1 MLQHDHLFEWR
12 TIYQNVTLGLEIH
25 HALTKERTDYVKQLL
40 SDYGLESFQDKRPS
54 ELSGGMKQRAALIRT
69 LALTVQEQYLR
80 KHKSHHRQV
89 SFLRFFLLGIFL
101 LLWEVSADLDWIDS
115 FFFSS
120 PHRVILCLGELWT
133 ERSLPMHI
141 GITLLETIL
150 SFLLVFFVSLLLSTL
165 LWFSRQLSEILEPYL
180 VLLNSLPKSAL
191 APLFIVWLGTGI
203 NTIIIAG
210 ISVAVFGS
218 IISFYTAFHQV
229 DPEKEILIRT
239 LGGNRRDIF
248 FKVVLPGSIPTLLST
263 TKVNIGLSLV
273 GVIIGEFLAARRG
286 LGYLIIYGSQVF
298 QLDMVISSILLLCV
312 IAMLLYLLTQSLE
325 HYSKK
330 HRN

>member
-1 MLQHDHLFEWR
+1 
-12 TIYQNVTLGLEIH
+12 
-25 HALTKERTDYVKQLL
+25 
-40 SDYGLESFQDKRPS
+40 
-54 ELSGGMKQRAALIRT
+54 
-69 LALTVQEQYLR
+69 
-80 KHKSHHRQV
+80 
-89 SFLRFFLLGIFL
+89 
-101 LLWEVSADLDWIDS
+101 
-115 FFFSS
+115 
-120 PHRVILCLGELWT
+120 
-133 ERSLPMHI
+133 MHI

-248 FKVVLPGSIPTLLST
+248 FQSGTAGIHSHPAQYHQSQYRAVPGRCYHRGISRRQTGTGLPDHLRFPGLPAGYGNQFHLTAMCDCHAALSADTVSGTLQQKSTATDLSE
-263 TKVNIGLSLV
+263 I
-273 GVIIGEFLAARRG
+273 RRRFR
-286 LGYLIIYGSQVF
+286 LTVSYIIYGFVKRSAKIINFTVAKF
-298 QLDMVISSILLLCV
+298 PKNIYNNLV
-312 IAMLLYLLTQSLE
+312 
-325 HYSKK
+325 
-330 HRN
+330 R

>member
-1 MLQHDHLFEWR
+1 
-12 TIYQNVTLGLEIH
+12 
-25 HALTKERTDYVKQLL
+25 
-40 SDYGLESFQDKRPS
+40 
-54 ELSGGMKQRAALIRT
+54 
-69 LALTVQEQYLR
+69 
-80 KHKSHHRQV
+80 
-89 SFLRFFLLGIFL
+89 
-101 LLWEVSADLDWIDS
+101 
-115 FFFSS
+115 
-120 PHRVILCLGELWT
+120 
-133 ERSLPMHI
+133 MHI

-273 GVIIGEFLAARRG
+273 GVTTGNFSPPDGTGLPDHLRFPGLPAGYGNQFHLTAMCDCHAALSADTVSGTLQQKAPQLTFRRSAG
-286 LGYLIIYGSQVF
+286 VF
-298 QLDMVISSILLLCV
+298 VLRSP
-312 IAMLLYLLTQSLE
+312 T
-325 HYSKK
+325 
-330 HRN
+330 

>member
-1 MLQHDHLFEWR
+1 MRPYAEP
-12 TIYQNVTLGLEIH
+12 TI
-25 HALTKERTDYVKQLL
+25 
-40 SDYGLESFQDKRPS
+40 
-54 ELSGGMKQRAALIRT
+54 
-69 LALTVQEQYLR
+69 QEQYVMEHHR
-80 KHKSHHRQV
+80 HHRQV
-89 SFLRFFLLGIFL
+89 TFLRIFL
-101 LLWEVSADLDWIDS
+101 LLAFVGLWEFAADLHWIDS

-120 PHRVILCLGELWT
+120 PSRVIRCLITLWT
-133 ERSLPMHI
+133 ERSLPLHI
-141 GITLLETIL
+141 AITLSETIA
-150 SFLLVFFVSLLLSTL
+150 SFLLVFLVSLLTATL
-165 LWFSRQLSEILEPYL
+165 LWSSRRCSEILEPYL

-191 APLFIVWLGTGI
+191 APLFIVWIGTGI
-203 NTIIIAG
+203 NTIIVAG

-239 LGGNRRDIF
+239 LGGTRRDIF
-248 FKVVLPGSIPTLLST
+248 CKVVLPSSIPTLLST

-273 GVIIGEFLAARRG
+273 GVIIGEFLAARQG

-298 QLDMVISSILLLCV
+298 QLDMVITAILLLCV

-330 HRN
+330 KQQQ

>member
-1 MLQHDHLFEWR
+1 MF
-12 TIYQNVTLGLEIH
+12 
-25 HALTKERTDYVKQLL
+25 
-40 SDYGLESFQDKRPS
+40 
-54 ELSGGMKQRAALIRT
+54 
-69 LALTVQEQYLR
+69 
-80 KHKSHHRQV
+80 
-89 SFLRFFLLGIFL
+89 
-101 LLWEVSADLDWIDS
+101 
-115 FFFSS
+115 
-120 PHRVILCLGELWT
+120 VI
-133 ERSLPMHI
+133 
-141 GITLLETIL
+141 
-150 SFLLVFFVSLLLSTL
+150 SLLLATL
-165 LWFSRQLSEILEPYL
+165 LWFSDKLSEILEPYL

-248 FKVVLPGSIPTLLST
+248 FKVVLPGSVPTLLST

-273 GVIIGEFLAARRG
+273 GVIIGEFLAARQG

-325 HYSKK
+325 HCSKK

>member
-1 MLQHDHLFEWR
+1 MRPQ
-12 TIYQNVTLGLEIH
+12 
-25 HALTKERTDYVKQLL
+25 TKQ
-40 SDYGLESFQDKRPS
+40 P
-54 ELSGGMKQRAALIRT
+54 
-69 LALTVQEQYLR
+69 LTVQEQYLR

-191 APLFIVWLGTGI
+191 AGHRDQHHHHCWNLCGSIRIHHQLLHRFSSGRSGKGDSDPHTGWKPQGYLFQSGTAGIHSHPAQYHQSQYRAVPGRCYHRGISRRQTGTGLPDHLRFPGLP
-203 NTIIIAG
+203 AG
-210 ISVAVFGS
+210 YGNQFHLTAMCDCHAALSADTVSGTLQQKAPQLTFRRSAGVF
-218 IISFYTAFHQV
+218 
-229 DPEKEILIRT
+229 
-239 LGGNRRDIF
+239 
-248 FKVVLPGSIPTLLST
+248 VLRSPT
-263 TKVNIGLSLV
+263 
-273 GVIIGEFLAARRG
+273 
-286 LGYLIIYGSQVF
+286 
-298 QLDMVISSILLLCV
+298 
-312 IAMLLYLLTQSLE
+312 
-325 HYSKK
+325 
-330 HRN
+330 

>member
-1 MLQHDHLFEWR
+1 MRPQ
-12 TIYQNVTLGLEIH
+12 
-25 HALTKERTDYVKQLL
+25 TKQ
-40 SDYGLESFQDKRPS
+40 P
-54 ELSGGMKQRAALIRT
+54 
-69 LALTVQEQYLR
+69 LTVQEQYLR

-191 APLFIVWLGTGI
+191 APLFIGWLGTGI
-203 NTIIIAG
+203 NT
-210 ISVAVFGS
+210 SS
-218 IISFYTAFHQV
+218 LLESLWQYSDPSSAFT
-229 DPEKEILIRT
+229 PPFIR
-239 LGGNRRDIF
+239 
-248 FKVVLPGSIPTLLST
+248 
-263 TKVNIGLSLV
+263 
-273 GVIIGEFLAARRG
+273 
-286 LGYLIIYGSQVF
+286 
-298 QLDMVISSILLLCV
+298 
-312 IAMLLYLLTQSLE
+312 
-325 HYSKK
+325 
-330 HRN
+330 

>member
-1 MLQHDHLFEWR
+1 MRPQ
-12 TIYQNVTLGLEIH
+12 
-25 HALTKERTDYVKQLL
+25 TKQ
-40 SDYGLESFQDKRPS
+40 P
-54 ELSGGMKQRAALIRT
+54 
-69 LALTVQEQYLR
+69 LTVQEQYLR

-141 GITLLETIL
+141 GITLSETIL

-239 LGGNRRDIF
+239 LGGYLFQSGTAGIHSHPAQYHQSQYRAVPGRCYHRGISRRQTGTGLPDHLRF
-248 FKVVLPGSIPTLLST
+248 PGLPAGYGNQFHLTAMCDCHAALPADTVSGTLQQKAPQLTFRRSAGVFVLRSPT
-263 TKVNIGLSLV
+263 
-273 GVIIGEFLAARRG
+273 
-286 LGYLIIYGSQVF
+286 
-298 QLDMVISSILLLCV
+298 
-312 IAMLLYLLTQSLE
+312 
-325 HYSKK
+325 
-330 HRN
+330 

>member
-1 MLQHDHLFEWR
+1 MRPQ
-12 TIYQNVTLGLEIH
+12 
-25 HALTKERTDYVKQLL
+25 TKQ
-40 SDYGLESFQDKRPS
+40 P
-54 ELSGGMKQRAALIRT
+54 
-69 LALTVQEQYLR
+69 LTVQEQYLR

-191 APLFIVWLGTGI
+191 APVLIVWLGS
-203 NTIIIAG
+203 NVKTIVVAAV
-210 ISVAVFGS
+210 SVAVFGS
-218 IISFYTAFHQV
+218 VMTLHTGFQSM
-229 DPEKEILIRT
+229 DPDKVKLIYT
-239 LGGNRRDIF
+239 LGGTKRDVLG
-248 FKVVLPGSIPTLLST
+248 KVLLPGAVPLLISNM
-263 TKVNIGLSLV
+263 KVNIGLCLV
-273 GVIIGEFLAARRG
+273 GVIIGEFLAADKG

-298 QLDMVISSILLLCV
+298 KLDLVILSIVILCV
-312 IAMLLYLLTQSLE
+312 LSMGFYRLITLLE
-325 HYSKK
+325 KRH
-330 HRN
+330 

>member
-1 MLQHDHLFEWR
+1 MRPQ
-12 TIYQNVTLGLEIH
+12 
-25 HALTKERTDYVKQLL
+25 TKQ
-40 SDYGLESFQDKRPS
+40 P
-54 ELSGGMKQRAALIRT
+54 
-69 LALTVQEQYLR
+69 LTVQEQYLR

-312 IAMLLYLLTQSLE
+312 IAMLLYLRKRQILRLG
-325 HYSKK
+325 
-330 HRN
+330 

>member
-1 MLQHDHLFEWR
+1 MRPQ
-12 TIYQNVTLGLEIH
+12 
-25 HALTKERTDYVKQLL
+25 TKQ
-40 SDYGLESFQDKRPS
+40 P
-54 ELSGGMKQRAALIRT
+54 
-69 LALTVQEQYLR
+69 LTVQEQYLR

-133 ERSLPMHI
+133 ERSLAMHI

>member
-1 MLQHDHLFEWR
+1 MRPQ
-12 TIYQNVTLGLEIH
+12 I
-25 HALTKERTDYVKQLL
+25 KQ
-40 SDYGLESFQDKRPS
+40 P
-54 ELSGGMKQRAALIRT
+54 
-69 LALTVQEQYLR
+69 LTVQEQYLR

-191 APLFIVWLGTGI
+191 APLFIVWL
-203 NTIIIAG
+203 APVLF
-210 ISVAVFGS
+210 SAMPAVDICPWKDIQALSFPPVQ
-218 IISFYTAFHQV
+218 ISF
-229 DPEKEILIRT
+229 
-239 LGGNRRDIF
+239 
-248 FKVVLPGSIPTLLST
+248 LLES
-263 TKVNIGLSLV
+263 
-273 GVIIGEFLAARRG
+273 R
-286 LGYLIIYGSQVF
+286 
-298 QLDMVISSILLLCV
+298 
-312 IAMLLYLLTQSLE
+312 
-325 HYSKK
+325 
-330 HRN
+330 

>member
-1 MLQHDHLFEWR
+1 MKPKNVQNDH
-12 TIYQNVTLGLEIH
+12 
-25 HALTKERTDYVKQLL
+25 
-40 SDYGLESFQDKRPS
+40 P
-54 ELSGGMKQRAALIRT
+54 
-69 LALTVQEQYLR
+69 LTVQEQYLR
-80 KHKSHHRQV
+80 KHKNHHRQV
-89 SFLRFFLLGIFL
+89 AFLRIFLLGIFL
-101 LLWEVSADLDWIDS
+101 ILWEISADAYWIDS

-120 PHRVILCLGELWT
+120 PRRVVLCLIQLWT

-150 SFLLVFFVSLLLSTL
+150 SFLLVFVISLLLATL
-165 LWFSRQLSEILEPYL
+165 LWFSDKLSEILEPYL

-248 FKVVLPGSIPTLLST
+248 FKVVLPGSVPTLLST

-273 GVIIGEFLAARRG
+273 GVIIGEFLGSQTRAGLSHHLRFPGVPAGYGDQFYLTVMCHCHAALSADPVSG
-286 LGYLIIYGSQVF
+286 TLQQKASQLIIMF
-298 QLDMVISSILLLCV
+298 SSEICRMASSSYSLLHNLQFCE
-312 IAMLLYLLTQSLE
+312 T
-325 HYSKK
+325 
-330 HRN
+330 NF

>member
-1 MLQHDHLFEWR
+1 MRPQ
-12 TIYQNVTLGLEIH
+12 
-25 HALTKERTDYVKQLL
+25 TKQ
-40 SDYGLESFQDKRPS
+40 P
-54 ELSGGMKQRAALIRT
+54 
-69 LALTVQEQYLR
+69 LTVQEQYLR

-248 FKVVLPGSIPTLLST
+248 FKVVLSMTISGALAGLAGVTYYLGYVGSIQPKVLISTGFDAIAVSLLGNNNPFGIVFSTMLITLISKGST
-263 TKVNIGLSLV
+263 YMKSAA
-273 GVIIGEFLAARRG
+273 GVDAEIA
-286 LGYLIIYGSQVF
+286 S
-298 QLDMVISSILLLCV
+298 VITGIILLFSACNAY
-312 IAMLLYLLTQSLE
+312 IKWKME
-325 HYSKK
+325 
-330 HRN
+330 RNRREKTNKTKEDK

>member
-1 MLQHDHLFEWR
+1 MRPQ
-12 TIYQNVTLGLEIH
+12 
-25 HALTKERTDYVKQLL
+25 TKQ
-40 SDYGLESFQDKRPS
+40 P
-54 ELSGGMKQRAALIRT
+54 
-69 LALTVQEQYLR
+69 LTVQEQYLR

-273 GVIIGEFLAARRG
+273 GVIIGEFLRQTGTGLPDHLRFPGLPAGYGDQFHLTAMCDCHAALSADTVSGTLQQKAPQLTFRRSAG
-286 LGYLIIYGSQVF
+286 VF
-298 QLDMVISSILLLCV
+298 VLRSP
-312 IAMLLYLLTQSLE
+312 T
-325 HYSKK
+325 
-330 HRN
+330 